1 MVEPLKDTVYLILRN
16 SIAII
21 GHRNAHILVIVTDSD
36 ENIATRMSELKGV
49 GQEIH
54 QYLVEVGAVYPHHD
68 RLTVSLQLQ
77 VDLPFLG
84 LNLEETH
91 HTLGEGYEVGLRK
104 MHLHLP
110 LVNLAK
116 VRHLIDKVKY
126 ALCIALHKG
135 IDILPARVFVLL
147 HQREQRCEN
156 QCHRRTYVV
165 TQIDEEAKL
174 AL

>member
-1 MVEPLKDTVYLILRN
+1 MPSQTHASTRLPALDNGGTLVEPLKDTVYLILRN

-116 VRHLIDKVKY
+116 RPSSD
-126 ALCIALHKG
+126 
-135 IDILPARVFVLL
+135 
-147 HQREQRCEN
+147 
-156 QCHRRTYVV
+156 
-165 TQIDEEAKL
+165 
-174 AL
+174 